1 MGLFTDGFKL
11 LKKASEPL
19 YKTPKSIQETIEIM
33 AVAENGI
40 FEVSRNKYSKCYRF
54 QDINYTTATEDE
66 QIGIFERYCKFL
78 NSLDCNYKITINN
91 KNKNM
96 EDLRDKVLITEK
108 NDGFNNYRRI
118 YNDIIEEKIIE
129 GRQGIEQERYL
140 TITIE
145 RKNFEEAKAQFA
157 TLEATIHKAFIELGA
172 EIVPLNGNERLKV
185 LYDYYHLGDE
195 GSFDFDIKK
204 AKKVGAD
211 FKNDLCN
218 GMVKYFP
225 DHFEDESKY
234 CKALFIKKYPSS
246 LSDRFINEITSLPV
260 HSITSIDVVPV
271 PKDLTTK
278 VLQKKY
284 LGIESDIIKQQ
295 RVRNKNNDFS
305 TEISYAKRTEK
316 KEIEAIMDDVRENDQ
331 CLFFVGVTIILMAE
345 SKKELESVCET
356 VETIGKRN
364 SCTIDTHYLKQ
375 REALNT
381 ALPIGVRQVE
391 TMRTLLTQ
399 SLAVLMPFNVQEL
412 NDSTGNYYGIN
423 QISKN
428 VNIGNRKKLINGNGF
443 VFGVPGSG
451 KSFFCKME
459 MGSVFL
465 SGDDEII
472 VIDPMNEYFD
482 IAQTYGGTVVNMS
495 TYTDN
500 YVNPLEM
507 DVWSLDPN
515 DSKGMIREKGEFML
529 GLCEQCIGDSLNS
542 RQKSIIDRCVRKMYI
557 DIARGREKYIPVM
570 SDFYDILME
579 QPEDEAKDI
588 ALSLELFVNGSLN
601 IFNHQT
607 NVDVDNR
614 FTVYGIRDLGTEL
627 SPITML
633 VMMESIQ
640 NRIVENGQKG
650 KATWLYI
657 DEFHVLLNSEYSAK
671 YLQQL
676 WKKVRKQGG
685 LCTGITQNVV
695 DLLQNYTATTMLAN
709 CETVGFGD
717 NKKVRKRNK
726 EDWSVVEGAIPR
738 IVSDEMFYEVNK
750 MLRVEARG
758 IEKSTKKRKKN
769 LFICP
774 YCGRKL
780 MNSSAV
786 CTPKLLCPK
795 RRMVRTGECQQ
806 IFMLKSEAQDKV
818 LEITK
823 EICRTLIQEE
833 ELKKAS
839 KDKRKVTSDEYLISE
854 LKAEYDRISNSTVS
868 CYQSYREGK
877 YTKEEYVQLRK
888 TNQELLAD
896 LENQISDLQEKV
908 ANQEPD
914 AEEKIEQLTQYS
926 MLEQYDGDVLSNIID
941 KVLIYNDKDIEI
953 VFKGENFIRNAV

>member
-1 MGLFTDGFKL
+1 MGINRRKYKMGIFKDGFKE

-19 YKTPKSIQETIEIM
+19 YRSPKSIQETIEIM

-40 FEVSRNKYSKCYRF
+40 FEVSKNHFSKSYKF
-54 QDINYTTATEDE
+54 QDINYTTATENE

-78 NSLDCNYKITINN
+78 NSLDCNFKITVNN

-96 EDLRDKVLITEK
+96 MALREYVLLPYTGDAFDKFRK
-108 NDGFNNYRRI
+108 I

-140 TITIE
+140 TLTIE

-172 EIVPLNGNERLKV
+172 EIVPLTGNERLKV
-185 LYDYYHLGDE
+185 LHDFYHLGDE
-195 GSFDFDIKK
+195 ESFDFDIKS

-218 GMVKYFP
+218 GMLKFFP
-225 DHFEDESKY
+225 DHFEDESKF
-234 CKALFIKKYPSS
+234 CRALFIKKYPSS

-278 VLQKKY
+278 TLQKKY

-295 RVRNKNNDFS
+295 RVRNRNNDFS

-316 KEIEAIMDDVRENDQ
+316 KEIEEIMDDVRENDQ
-331 CLFFVGVTIILMAE
+331 CLFYVAVTIIIMAE
-345 SKKELESVCET
+345 SKEELESMTET

-364 SCTIDTHYLKQ
+364 SCTIETHFLKQ

-391 TMRTLLTQ
+391 TMRTMLTQ

-412 NDSTGNYYGIN
+412 NDNGGNYYGIN
-423 QISKN
+423 QISKYIN
-428 VNIGNRKKLINGNGF
+428 VGDRKMLINGNGF

-465 SGDDEII
+465 QGEDEII
-472 VIDPMNEYFD
+472 IIDPMNEYFD
-482 IAQTYGGTVVNMS
+482 IAYTYGGTVVNMS

-500 YVNPLEM
+500 YVNPLSM
-507 DVWSLDPN
+507 DVWNLDVN
-515 DSKGMIREKGEFML
+515 DTKGWIREKGEFML

-542 RQKSIIDRCVRKMYI
+542 RQKSIIDRCVRKLYT
-557 DIARGREKYIPVM
+557 DIAKLPSDERYIPIM
-570 SDFYDILME
+570 EDFYNLLLSQTE
-579 QPEDEAKDI
+579 EEAKDI
-588 ALSLELFVNGSLN
+588 ALSLELFVRGSLN

-640 NRIVENGQKG
+640 QRIVENGQRG

-709 CETVGFGD
+709 SEFVALLKQANTDSVKMAEVVG
-717 NKKVRKRNK
+717 
-726 EDWSVVEGAIPR
+726 
-738 IVSDEMFYEVNK
+738 
-750 MLRVEARG
+750 
-758 IEKSTKKRKKN
+758 
-769 LFICP
+769 
-774 YCGRKL
+774 
-780 MNSSAV
+780 
-786 CTPKLLCPK
+786 
-795 RRMVRTGECQQ
+795 
-806 IFMLKSEAQDKV
+806 
-818 LEITK
+818 
-823 EICRTLIQEE
+823 
-833 ELKKAS
+833 
-839 KDKRKVTSDEYLISE
+839 ISQ
-854 LKAEYDRISNSTVS
+854 A
-868 CYQSYREGK
+868 
-877 YTKEEYVQLRK
+877 QLRYV
-888 TNQELLAD
+888 TNTASGMGLIKCGNVVIPFD
-896 LENQISDLQEKV
+896 NQISKDTDLYKLYNTNIHEKIAEQKAREETEDYQEDDVKTYSTQKKAVPAVTEKV
-908 ANQEPD
+908 ETKKSEEPS
-914 AEEKIEQLTQYS
+914 KSVPKRS
-926 MLEQYDGDVLSNIID
+926 MGTFV
-941 KVLIYNDKDIEI
+941 
-953 VFKGENFIRNAV
+953 G